1 MKRATALVCILLLVC
16 CLAAPAGADGAEYP
30 LPDSL
35 KSIPGA
41 AADMALP
48 SGLPEPVHIT
58 AFSITDGLITV
69 ELDQEVPKLKIM
81 ELNLLT
87 GEEST
92 IYSRKNTASG
102 ETHRTGNDSSVFTV
116 RMIWDPK
123 GMAYTQEYNTWYGIL
138 TFSRAGLTETADPEA
153 FPEWASA
160 KRALEF
166 RQDGA
171 LLSETWKL
179 ERSEDTF
186 TRTTIY
192 DEFGQLESCT
202 ISWRSADP
210 NGDILDAGFGPDGS
224 LISLRCRNRQTD
236 FSAESLPIGAD
247 ISAFV
252 DLRDNS
258 YDPYSFEEKLR
269 QTYPRL
275 AESLYGES
283 FAASYLPATATD
295 LPATA
300 TDLTAP
306 AEEPALPDEEPVE
319 EGETT
324 ENTRVWMISYGDWFE
339 SRIYAFASD
348 DPIFIMRDGKAMPNT
363 AAKDINGTPVTW
375 SEAGAAV
382 SPTFE
387 APAVE

>member
-81 ELNLLT
+81 ELNLLK

-186 TRTTIY
+186 TRTAIY

>member
-1 MKRATALVCILLLVC
+1 M
-16 CLAAPAGADGAEYP
+16 
-30 LPDSL
+30 
-35 KSIPGA
+35 
-41 AADMALP
+41 
-48 SGLPEPVHIT
+48 
-58 AFSITDGLITV
+58 
-69 ELDQEVPKLKIM
+69 
-81 ELNLLT
+81 
-87 GEEST
+87 
-92 IYSRKNTASG
+92 
-102 ETHRTGNDSSVFTV
+102 
-116 RMIWDPK
+116 
-123 GMAYTQEYNTWYGIL
+123 
-138 TFSRAGLTETADPEA
+138 
-153 FPEWASA
+153 
-160 KRALEF
+160 
-166 RQDGA
+166 
-171 LLSETWKL
+171 
-179 ERSEDTF
+179 
-186 TRTTIY
+186 
-192 DEFGQLESCT
+192 
-202 ISWRSADP
+202 
-210 NGDILDAGFGPDGS
+210 
-224 LISLRCRNRQTD
+224 
-236 FSAESLPIGAD
+236 
-247 ISAFV
+247 